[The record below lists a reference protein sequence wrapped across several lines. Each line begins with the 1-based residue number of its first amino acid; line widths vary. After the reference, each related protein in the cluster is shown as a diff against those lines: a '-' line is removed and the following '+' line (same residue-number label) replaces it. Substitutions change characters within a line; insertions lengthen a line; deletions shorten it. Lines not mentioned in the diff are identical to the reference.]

1 MISLSGET
9 TAARGTGQICHPV
22 ETVPGYNV
30 AAHGPIRGIRD
41 WVHQSAT
48 VARIKNLMSTYR
60 LKNLLLPRS
69 VALIGASPRQAS
81 VGRAIL
87 NNIVKAKFAGEFGL
101 VNPRYAEI
109 DGVATVASLDKL
121 PFAPELVVITAP
133 PSTVAGLIDEAGRR
147 GTAGAIIITAG
158 LGHGPGSLADAAE
171 RVARKYRMRLIGPN
185 CLGIMVPGVS
195 LNASFSAHMPGEG
208 NLALISQSGA
218 IAAGM
223 VDWAAQR
230 AVGFSGIV
238 SIGDQLDVDIADLL
252 DYFALDGKTRAI
264 LLYIE
269 AIKDARKFMSAA
281 RAAARIKPVVVVK
294 SGRMAQ
300 GAKAAATHTGALA
313 GSDAVYDAAFQ
324 RAGVVRVTDLRELFD
339 CAETLGRVNSPSGKR
354 LAILTN
360 GGGLGVLAIDRLVE
374 FGGIPAAITPDI
386 KAKLNAILP
395 PTWSGSNPVDIVGDA
410 DPARYAA
417 ALELLLA
424 DPGNDAVLV
433 MNVQTAIA
441 PADVIAVTVTELVA
455 KYRQQNRGWSK
466 PVLAV
471 WVGAEPRVIAV
482 LSSAGIPNYPT
493 GGDAVRGFMHLVW
506 HREVVEALAQVPPA
520 MPSEFAPDVGT
531 ARQIVAAALADGRHW
546 LDPIE
551 IKRLLDAYDIAIVP
565 TFAAA
570 NAEQAVTHAE
580 AIFAQGA
587 TVVLKIMS
595 RDIVH
600 KSDVGGVVLNLTSAD
615 AVRKATADILS
626 RAKAQRPDA
635 RISGVMVQAM
645 VVKPKARELILGI
658 ADDPT
663 FGTVIVFGRGGT
675 AVEII
680 NDKALALPPLDLQL
694 ARSLIERTRVSR
706 LLRAYR
712 DVPAVKEDAVA
723 MVLVKLSQMAADI
736 PDIHELDINPLLA
749 DKSGVLA
756 VDARI
761 AIGAASKK
769 FAGSGPSN
777 FAVRPYP
784 SQWQRHIEAR
794 DGWRLFVRPI
804 RPEDEPVI
812 HEFLRHVTSHDL
824 RLRFFAAIKEFSHE
838 FVARL
843 TQLDYARA
851 MAFVA
856 FDEATGE
863 MVGAVRIYSDLIYRS
878 GEYAILLRSDLKG
891 RGLGWA
897 LMQLIIEYARSEGL
911 KVISG
916 DVLAENT
923 TMLDLCRDLGF
934 EVTHDLIEH
943 DICNVKLAL

>member
-1 MISLSGET
+1 
-9 TAARGTGQICHPV
+9 
-22 ETVPGYNV
+22 
-30 AAHGPIRGIRD
+30 
-41 WVHQSAT
+41 
-48 VARIKNLMSTYR
+48 MSTYR

-69 VALIGASPRQAS
+69 VALVGASSRQGS

-87 NNIVKAKFAGEFGL
+87 GNIRKANFTGEFGL
-101 VNPRYAEI
+101 VNPRHAEI
-109 DGVATVASLDKL
+109 DGFATVARLDQL
-121 PFAPELVVITAP
+121 PFVPELVVITAP
-133 PSTVAGLIDEAGRR
+133 AQAVADIVDEAGKR
-147 GTAGAIIITAG
+147 GTAGALIVTAG
-158 LGHGPGSLADAAE
+158 LGHGAGSMADAAE
-171 RVARKYRMRLIGPN
+171 RAARKYGMRLIGPN
-185 CLGIMVPGVS
+185 CLGMMLPGVH
-195 LNASFSAHMPGEG
+195 LNASFSAHMPVAG

-252 DYFALDGKTRAI
+252 DYFALDIKTRAI
-264 LLYIE
+264 LLYVE

-313 GSDAVYDAAFQ
+313 GSDAVYDAAFR
-324 RAGVVRVTDLRELFD
+324 RAGILRVSDLRELFD
-339 CAETLGRVNSPSGKR
+339 CAETLSRVGSPPGKR

-360 GGGLGVLAIDRLVE
+360 GGGIGVLAVDRLAE
-374 FGGIPAAITPDI
+374 LGGIPAAIAPATRERLD
-386 KAKLNAILP
+386 AVLP

-410 DPARYAA
+410 GPERYAS
-417 ALELLLA
+417 ALEALLA

-433 MNVQTAIA
+433 MNVQTAVASAEDIA
-441 PADVIAVTVTELVA
+441 GTVTAIVR
-455 KYRQQNRGWSK
+455 KYREQRRGAAK

-471 WVGAEPRVIAV
+471 WVGADPKIID
-482 LSSAGIPNYPT
+482 LLNDAGIPNYPT
-493 GGDAVRGFMHLVW
+493 EDDAVRGFMHLVR

-520 MPSEFAPDVGT
+520 MPSEFAPDT
-531 ARQIVAAALADGRHW
+531 DAARQIVTAAIADGRQW
-546 LDPIE
+546 LNPVE
-551 IKRLLDAYDIAIVP
+551 VKRLLEAYDIAMVP

-570 NAEQAVTHAE
+570 DADAAVVQAAQL
-580 AIFAQGA
+580 FAQGS

-600 KSDVGGVVLNLTSAD
+600 KSDVGGVVLNLTNAD
-615 AVRKATADILS
+615 TVRAATADILA
-626 RAKAQRPDA
+626 RAKALRPKA
-635 RISGVMVQAM
+635 RISGVIVQAM
-645 VVKPKARELILGI
+645 VVRQKARELILGL

-663 FGTVIVFGRGGT
+663 FGTVVVFGRGGT

-694 ARSLIERTRVSR
+694 ARDLIERTRVSR
-706 LLRAYR
+706 LLRGYR
-712 DVPAVKEDAVA
+712 DVPAVKQDAVA
-723 MVLVKLSQMAADI
+723 TVLVKLSQMAADI
-736 PDIHELDINPLLA
+736 PEIRELDINPLLA
-749 DKSGVLA
+749 DEAGVLA

-761 AIGAASKK
+761 AVGPGTRK
-769 FAGSGPSN
+769 FAGAGPAN

-784 SQWQRHIEAR
+784 SQWQRHIAVK
-794 DGWRLFVRPI
+794 DGWRVFVRPI
-804 RPEDEPVI
+804 RPEDEPLI
-812 HEFLRHVTSHDL
+812 HEFLRHVTPQDL
-824 RLRFFAAIKEFSHE
+824 RLRFFASMKEFSHA
-838 FVARL
+838 FIARL

-856 FDEATGE
+856 FDEATGDLLG
-863 MVGAVRIYSDLIYRS
+863 VVRIHSDSIYEN

-897 LMQLIIEYARSEGL
+897 LMQMIIEYARSEGL

-923 TMLDLCRDLGF
+923 VMLAMCRSLGF
-934 EVTHDLIEH
+934 EVKSDPAEH
-943 DICNVKLAL
+943 DICNVRLAL

>member
-1 MISLSGET
+1 
-9 TAARGTGQICHPV
+9 
-22 ETVPGYNV
+22 
-30 AAHGPIRGIRD
+30 
-41 WVHQSAT
+41 
-48 VARIKNLMSTYR
+48 MSTYR
-60 LKNLLLPRS
+60 LKNLLAPRS
-69 VALIGASPRQAS
+69 VALIGASPRQGS

-87 NNIVKAKFAGEFGL
+87 NNIGKANFKGEFGL
-101 VNPRYAEI
+101 VNPHYPEI
-109 DGVATVASLDKL
+109 DGIKTVGSLARL
-121 PFAPELVVITAP
+121 SFVPELVVLTAP
-133 PSTVAGLIDEAGRR
+133 AKSIAGLIDEAGHR
-147 GTAGAIIITAG
+147 GTAGAVIVSAG
-158 LGHGPGSLADAAE
+158 LGHGPGSLAEEAEHAAQ
-171 RVARKYRMRLIGPN
+171 KYGMRLIGPN
-185 CLGIMVPGVS
+185 CLGIMMPCAN
-195 LNASFSAHMPGEG
+195 LNASFSAHMPDKG

-252 DYFALDGKTRAI
+252 DYFAMDQKTQAI

-324 RAGVVRVTDLRELFD
+324 RAGALRVSDLRELFD
-339 CAETLGRVNSPSGKR
+339 CAETLGRLKSRPGKR

-360 GGGLGVLAIDRLVE
+360 GGGIGVLAVDRLAE
-374 FGGIPAAITPDI
+374 LGGIPAAMTPAI
-386 KAKLNAILP
+386 REKLDAMLP
-395 PTWSGSNPVDIVGDA
+395 PTWSGSNPVDIIGDA

-417 ALELLLA
+417 ALEVLLA
-424 DPGNDAVLV
+424 DPGNDAILV

-441 PADVIAVTVTELVA
+441 PADEIAAVVTDIVR
-455 KYRQQNRGWSK
+455 KYRAPQRMSPK
-466 PVLAV
+466 PVLAA
-471 WVGAEPRVIAV
+471 WIGADQKISDL
-482 LSSAGIPNYPT
+482 LSGAGIPNYPT
-493 GGDAVRGFMHLVW
+493 EDDAVRGFMHLVR
-506 HREVVEALAQVPPA
+506 HRELVETLAQVPPA
-520 MPSEFAPDVGT
+520 MPSSFAPDT
-531 ARQIVAAALADGRHW
+531 EAARRVVVDALADDRQW

-551 IKRLLDAYDIAIVP
+551 IKRLFDAYDIPMVP
-565 TFAAA
+565 TYAATD
-570 NAEQAVTHAE
+570 AEQAVAHAS
-580 AIFAQGA
+580 AIFAQGS

-600 KSDVGGVVLNLTSAD
+600 KSDVGGVVLNLISAE
-615 AVRKATADILS
+615 AVRAATSEILA
-626 RAKAQRPDA
+626 RAKAMRPEA

-645 VVKPKARELILGI
+645 VLRPKARELILGL

-736 PDIHELDINPLLA
+736 PEIRGLDINPLLA
-749 DKSGVLA
+749 DQSGVLA
-756 VDARI
+756 VDARV
-761 AIGAASKK
+761 ALGRVERK
-769 FAGSGPSN
+769 FRGSGPAN

-784 SQWQRHIEAR
+784 SQWQRHLEVK
-794 DGWRLFVRPI
+794 DGWRVFVRPI
-804 RPEDEPVI
+804 RPEDEPQI
-812 HEFLRHVTSHDL
+812 HEFLRHVSSHDL
-824 RLRFFAAIKEFSHE
+824 RLRFFAPMKEFSHE
-838 FVARL
+838 FIARL

-856 FDEATGE
+856 FDEASNELLG
-863 MVGAVRIYSDLIYRS
+863 VVRIHSNSIYES

-897 LMQLIIEYARSEGL
+897 LMQMIIEYARSEGL
-911 KVISG
+911 KAISG
-916 DVLAENT
+916 DVLTENT
-923 TMLDLCRDLGF
+923 VMLAMCRSLGF
-934 EVTHDLIEH
+934 EVKSDPTEH
-943 DICNVKLAL
+943 DICNVRLAL

>member
-1 MISLSGET
+1 
-9 TAARGTGQICHPV
+9 
-22 ETVPGYNV
+22 
-30 AAHGPIRGIRD
+30 
-41 WVHQSAT
+41 
-48 VARIKNLMSTYR
+48 MSTYR
-60 LKNLLLPRS
+60 LKNLLSPRS
-69 VALIGASPRQAS
+69 LALIGASPRQGS

-87 NNIVKAKFAGEFGL
+87 GNIRKAGFQGEFGL
-101 VNPRYAEI
+101 VNSHYAEI
-109 DGVATVASLDKL
+109 DGTPAVGSVAKL
-121 PFAPELVVITAP
+121 AFAPELVVITAP
-133 PSTVAGLIDEAGRR
+133 ATAIAGLIDEAGRCNVV
-147 GTAGAIIITAG
+147 GAVIVSAG
-158 LGHGPGSLADAAE
+158 LGHGPGSLANAAE
-171 RVARKYRMRLIGPN
+171 HAAKKYGMRLIGPN
-185 CLGIMVPGVS
+185 CLGIMMPGIK
-195 LNASFSAHMPGEG
+195 LNAGFAAHMPANGR
-208 NLALISQSGA
+208 LALISQSGA

-238 SIGDQLDVDIADLL
+238 SIGDQLDVDMADLL
-252 DYFALDGKTRAI
+252 DYFALDEKTQAI

-324 RAGVVRVTDLRELFD
+324 RAGMLRVSDLRELFD
-339 CAETLGRVNSPSGKR
+339 CAETLGRLKPPPGKR
-354 LAILTN
+354 LSILTN
-360 GGGLGVLAIDRLVE
+360 GGGIGVLAVDRLAE
-374 FGGIPAAITPDI
+374 LGGIPAEVAPAIRQ
-386 KAKLNAILP
+386 KLDAVLP
-395 PTWSGSNPVDIVGDA
+395 PTWSGSNPVDIIGDA
-410 DPARYAA
+410 DPVRYAA
-417 ALELLLA
+417 ALEVLLA

-441 PADVIAVTVTELVA
+441 RADDIARTVVDVVEV
-455 KYRQQNRGWSK
+455 YRGRHPGLAK
-466 PVLAV
+466 PVLAA
-471 WVGAEPRVIAV
+471 WIGADQEIGDV
-482 LSSAGIPNYPT
+482 LSGAGIPNYPT
-493 GGDAVRGFMHLVW
+493 EDDAVRGFMHLVRY
-506 HREVVEALAQVPPA
+506 REAVEALAQVPPA
-520 MPSEFAPDVGT
+520 MPSGFAPDVES
-531 ARQIVAAALADGRHW
+531 ARKIVAHALGDGRHW
-546 LDPIE
+546 LYQIE
-551 IKRLLDAYDIAIVP
+551 INKLFEAYDIAMVP
-565 TFAAA
+565 TFVATD
-570 NAEQAVTHAE
+570 AEQAVVHATKLL
-580 AIFAQGA
+580 AQDS

-615 AVRKATADILS
+615 AVREAAAEILA
-626 RAKAQRPDA
+626 RARALRPEA

-645 VVKPKARELILGI
+645 VLRPKARELILGL

-694 ARSLIERTRVSR
+694 ARSLIARTRVSR

-723 MVLVKLSQMAADI
+723 MVLVKLAQVAADI
-736 PDIHELDINPLLA
+736 PEIRELDINPLLA
-749 DKSGVLA
+749 DQSGVLA
-756 VDARI
+756 VDARV
-761 AIGAASKK
+761 AIGRVERK
-769 FAGSGPSN
+769 FGGSGPAN

-784 SQWQRHIEAR
+784 SQWQRHLEVK
-794 DGWRLFVRPI
+794 DGWRVFVRPV
-804 RPEDEPVI
+804 RPEDEPSI
-812 HEFLRHVTSHDL
+812 HQLLRHVTSHDL
-824 RLRFFAAIKEFSHE
+824 RLRFFAAMKEFSHE
-838 FVARL
+838 FIARL

-851 MAFVA
+851 MAFAA

-863 MVGAVRIYSDLIYRS
+863 IVGVVRIHSDSIYES

-923 TMLDLCRDLGF
+923 VMLAMCRSLGF
-934 EVTHDLIEH
+934 EVKVDPLEH
-943 DICNVKLAL
+943 DICNVRLAL